1 MSCLTNIKLTNMEN
15 IIKHFEKYSSS
26 VEETWKN
33 RFTWKGMTGKTPK
46 HTTSIRKFEEAT
58 KAFEKID
65 PAYTVAGLFSLVDK
79 LSDEYVS
86 WVKSLE
92 KGYTKEEYLDMKNFF
107 IGAIGEYFVTKLLT
121 DVKCLMVSMDGASHF
136 ERFDF
141 NYVSPTLSG
150 KESDCGIDIY
160 CVANDKPSVM
170 QVKFWS
176 PFKKGS
182 DKVNPVVYQKLF
194 TEGVDHEFISTSDEN
209 NIFFFWLGS
218 EKTAQMNII
227 GNETHRGKHLVVIGR
242 LAIAASIDNRNK
254 IFWDNFYNSLK

>member
-1 MSCLTNIKLTNMEN
+1 MKLPFATDLTIL
-15 IIKHFEKYSSS
+15 
-26 VEETWKN
+26 
-33 RFTWKGMTGKTPK
+33 
-46 HTTSIRKFEEAT
+46 
-58 KAFEKID
+58 ID

-92 KGYTKEEYLDMKNFF
+92 KGYTREEYLDMKNFF
-107 IGAIGEYFVTKLLT
+107 IGAIGEYFVVKLLT
-121 DVKCLMVSMDGASHF
+121 DVKCLMVSTDGTGHF
-136 ERFDF
+136 QRFDF
-141 NYVSPTLSG
+141 HYVSPTLSG

-182 DKVNPVVYQKLF
+182 DKVDPVVYQKLF
-194 TEGVDHEFISTSDEN
+194 TEGVDHEYISPSDEK

-227 GNETHRGKHLVVIGR
+227 GSETHRGKHLVVIGR
-242 LAIAASIDNRNK
+242 QTIAANIDDRNK